1 MSMIKPMF
9 VVAVAI
15 FAAPVLA
22 QAPAPTLPACSA
34 KVTDGCVQTP
44 GQIARQMTGAQA
56 DARDARAGGQWA
68 PNQRATTAPAKKAAA
83 K

>member
-1 MSMIKPMF
+1 MSMIKPML
-9 VVAVAI
+9 VVAVAM

-22 QAPAPTLPACSA
+22 QAPTLPACSA

-44 GQIARQMTGAQA
+44 AQIARQMTGAQA

-68 PNQRATTAPAKKAAA
+68 PNKRATAAPAKKAAA